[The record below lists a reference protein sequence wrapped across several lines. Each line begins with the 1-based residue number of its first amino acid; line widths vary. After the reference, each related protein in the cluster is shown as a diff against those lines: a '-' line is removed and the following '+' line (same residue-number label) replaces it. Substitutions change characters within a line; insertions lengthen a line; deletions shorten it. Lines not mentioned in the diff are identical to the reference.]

1 MTEIAQ
7 GGLPAQ
13 LPAVAAPAPDPG
25 FERFARLVR
34 RLLDAPVALVSFVD
48 EEEQVLPGA
57 VGLPEPWSV
66 TRRTPL
72 THSFCQHVVRSGA
85 PLLVEDARITP
96 LVWESL
102 AITDL
107 GVIAYAGVPLVD
119 ERGEVVGSL
128 CAIDHRP
135 RRWTPQEVA
144 ALQDLA
150 AACSSELQLR
160 TLRVRAAAAATRA
173 EASLADRRTVAE
185 TLQQA
190 MLTHL
195 PSVAGLEFSARYAP
209 SHAGD
214 QVGGDWYDAFGT
226 AQGGTVAA
234 IGDVTGHDMQAAA
247 TMGQLRTLL
256 RAFAYDRGERPS
268 QTLRRLDRAVA
279 GLDVAGLATVVLAR
293 IEQPTGAGGQ
303 RSLQWSNAGH
313 PPPIVLHPDGSTTLL
328 DRRPDLLVGVD
339 GERPRRDWTTDLHP
353 GDTLLLHTDGLIEHR
368 HLGADVDRGTAALRE
383 TLTAHHA
390 LPLDAL
396 LDVVLAENQ
405 HGHDDD
411 IALLAVRVRP
421 DGHRAPP
428 RGD

>member
-1 MTEIAQ
+1 MTDTVL

-13 LPAVAAPAPDPG
+13 LPVVAVPAPDPA

-34 RLLDAPVALVSFVD
+34 QLLGVPVALVSFVD
-48 EEEQVLPGA
+48 VDEQVLPGA
-57 VGLPEPWSV
+57 LGLPEPWAS

-96 LVWESL
+96 LVWENS
-102 AITDL
+102 AIADL
-107 GVIAYAGVPLVD
+107 GVIAYAGMPLLD
-119 ERGEVVGSL
+119 ALGQVVGSL

-135 RRWTPQEVA
+135 RRWTPQELT
-144 ALQDLA
+144 ALEDLA
-150 AACSSELQLR
+150 VACSSELQLR
-160 TLRVRAAAAATRA
+160 TLRVQSSDAATRA
-173 EASLADRRTVAE
+173 AASLADRRVVAE
-185 TLQQA
+185 TLQAA

-195 PSVAGLEFSARYAP
+195 PEVDGLEFRARYAA

-293 IEQPTGAGGQ
+293 IEQAGAEGA
-303 RSLQWSNAGH
+303 RTLHWSNAGH
-313 PPPIVLHPDGSTTLL
+313 PAPVLLHPDGSTTLL
-328 DRRPDLLVGVD
+328 ERRPDLLVGVD
-339 GERPRRDWTTDLHP
+339 GERARRDWTTELQP
-353 GDTLLLHTDGLIEHR
+353 GDTLLLYTDGLIEHR
-368 HLGADVDRGTAALRE
+368 HLGADVDRGIAALRR
-383 TLTAHHA
+383 TLTEHHR

-411 IALLAVRVRP
+411 IALLAVRVAP
-421 DGHRAPP
+421 EGYVPPP
-428 RGD
+428 RSS